1 MDCNI
6 FSRLADFREQLYGCF
21 VKAGDALFNIVD
33 ALLSETAARSLAEL
47 SLSSFCTRGWGSIY
61 QGLQQADID
70 RPHLQRLFAM
80 HAPRPEEGKRLVLGI
95 DASSIAR
102 PCSKT
107 GRDRTYVHQSNLP
120 KGAKPVTPGWQFSAL
135 TLLPE
140 EPSSWTYILDNVR
153 VPSEQTQGEAA
164 KEQLNQVVPLLPV
177 RALVLGDGYYSSP
190 TFLELVADTPCD
202 LLARLPKNRVLYRP
216 APPKTGKQGRPRLDG
231 ARFACK
237 DAATHGTPDAFWQG
251 TNKEGQEIEVSI
263 WHHLHYKKARKIEVS
278 LIRIVRPQAED
289 TERDPRISWFVFR
302 GEQMP
307 APEQISDTYGRRY
320 SQEHGYR
327 VDKQNLLWET
337 PRLRTPEQFQH
348 WTDLVAC
355 VRNQLYLARPLAQ
368 EVRQPWESKSRELTP
383 QQTRRAM
390 PRILAM
396 LGTPA
401 RPPQPRGKS
410 PGRRMGATIKPV
422 PRYKVLFKDTEKNK
436 KVPTNV

>member
-6 FSRLADFREQLYGCF
+6 FTRLLDFRTQLYGCF
-21 VKAGDALFNIVD
+21 VKAGDALFNIID
-33 ALLSETAARSLAEL
+33 ALLSETASRSLAEL
-47 SLSSFCTRGWGSIY
+47 SLSPFCTRGWGSIY
-61 QGLQQADID
+61 QGLQQAEID
-70 RPHLQRLFAM
+70 RQNLQRLFAVQ
-80 HAPRPEEGKRLVLGI
+80 APQPEEGKRLVLGI

-102 PCSKT
+102 PCSQTAK
-107 GRDRTYVHQSNLP
+107 DRTYVHQSNLP
-120 KGAKPVTPGWQFSAL
+120 KGCKPVTPGWQFSTL
-135 TLLPE
+135 TVLPE
-140 EPSSWTYILDNVR
+140 EASSWTYILDNVR
-153 VPSEQTQGEAA
+153 VRSEQTQGETAQ
-164 KEQLNQVVPLLPV
+164 EQLKAVLPLLAGRP
-177 RALVLGDGYYSSP
+177 LLLGDGYYSSV
-190 TFLELVADTPCD
+190 TFLELVADTSCD

-216 APPKTGKQGRPRLDG
+216 APPRTGKKGRPKLDG

-237 DAATHGTPDAFWQG
+237 EPVTHGPPDAFWQG
-251 TNKEGQEIEVSI
+251 TNPMGQPMQVSV
-263 WHHLHYKKARKIEVS
+263 WHHLHYKKARQIQVS
-278 LIRIVRPQAED
+278 VLRIVRPQAKD
-289 TERDPRISWFVFR
+289 TQRDPRSSWFLFR

-307 APEQISDTYGRRY
+307 APSEVSAMYARRY

-368 EVRQPWESKSRELTP
+368 VVRQPWERKSRPLTP

-390 PRILAM
+390 PRILAL

-410 PGRRMGATIKPV
+410 PGRRVGAAIKPV
-422 PRYKVLFKDTEKNK
+422 PRYKVIFKATEKNK
-436 KVPTNV
+436 KVAENV